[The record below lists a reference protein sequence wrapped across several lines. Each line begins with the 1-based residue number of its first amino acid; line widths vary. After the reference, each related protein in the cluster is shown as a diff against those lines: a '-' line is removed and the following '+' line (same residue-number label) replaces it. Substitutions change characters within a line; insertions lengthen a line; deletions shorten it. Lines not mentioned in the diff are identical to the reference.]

1 MQNHSTQWHRQFHDK
16 YAILPLRSDE
26 LFLRKRW
33 LPIFTWIPMLEAK
46 LKFIFYYG
54 TVVILQT
61 NFQEFIVLNVQ
72 A

>member
-1 MQNHSTQWHRQFHDK
+1 
-16 YAILPLRSDE
+16 
-26 LFLRKRW
+26 
-33 LPIFTWIPMLEAK
+33 MLEAK